1 MEIRALFESE
11 FPTLFRYCLRL
22 TGEPDVAD
30 DAAQEAFV
38 RLVRDQVDGPPAAV
52 RAWLFRV
59 AANVIRDRHRVRE
72 NRRRL
77 MEIHPSTPTA
87 APDPHESLERG
98 EEVARVR
105 AILDDLSPRDRTLLL
120 MREEGFAYAEIA
132 EQIGVAATSIG
143 TLLARAQSRFAEAF
157 SAAAPKTS
165 ETQDHD
171 AP

>member
-1 MEIRALFESE
+1 METRALFESH

-22 TGEPDVAD
+22 TGEPDVAE

-38 RLVRDQVDGPPAAV
+38 RLVRDGVEGPPAAL

-59 AANVIRDRHRVRE
+59 ASNVIRDRHRVRE

-77 MEIHPSTPTA
+77 MEIHPA
-87 APDPHESLERG
+87 APEPVLDPHESLERA

-105 AILDDLSPRDRTLLL
+105 RVLDGLAPRDRTLLL

-132 EQIGVAATSIG
+132 AQIDVSATSIG
-143 TLLARAQSRFAEAF
+143 TLLARAQRRFADAFATADGSPDHGEAG
-157 SAAAPKTS
+157 P
-165 ETQDHD
+165 
-171 AP
+171 

>member
-1 MEIRALFESE
+1 MKTRALFESE

-22 TGEPDVAD
+22 TGEPDVAE

-38 RLVRDQVDGPPAAV
+38 RLVRDDVKGSPAAL
-52 RAWLFRV
+52 RAWLFQV
-59 AANVIRDRHRVRE
+59 AANVIRDRYRVRE

-77 MEIHPSTPTA
+77 LEIHPATPEMA
-87 APDPHESLERG
+87 LDPHETVERR

-105 AILDDLSPRDRTLLL
+105 AILDALPERDRTLLL

-132 EQIGVAATSIG
+132 AQIGVAPTSIG

-157 SAAAPKTS
+157 TRSDGA
-165 ETQDHD
+165 QDHGD
-171 AP
+171 PPT

>member
-1 MEIRALFESE
+1 METRALFESQ

-22 TGEPDVAD
+22 TGEPDVAE

-38 RLVRDQVDGPPAAV
+38 RLVRDKVEGPPAAV

-59 AANVIRDRHRVRE
+59 ASNVIRDRYRVRE

-77 MEIHPSTPTA
+77 MEIHPAAPEA
-87 APDPHESLERG
+87 APDPQESLERG
-98 EEVARVR
+98 EQVARVR
-105 AILDDLSPRDRTLLL
+105 AVLEELAPRDRTLLL

-132 EQIGVAATSIG
+132 EEIGVAATSIG

-157 SAAAPKTS
+157 SATDGAKDTG
-165 ETQDHD
+165 D
-171 AP
+171 ARS

>member
-1 MEIRALFESE
+1 METRALFESH

-22 TGEPDVAD
+22 TGEPDVAE

-38 RLVRDQVDGPPAAV
+38 RLVRDDVRGSPTAL

-59 AANVIRDRHRVRE
+59 ASNVIRDRYRVRE

-77 MEIHPSTPTA
+77 METHPTTPEMA
-87 APDPHESLERG
+87 LDPYESVERG

-105 AILDDLSPRDRTLLL
+105 AILDQLPERDRILLL

-132 EQIGVAATSIG
+132 EQIGVAPTSIG
-143 TLLARAQSRFAEAF
+143 TLLARAQCRFAEAF
-157 SAAAPKTS
+157 TRSDGAQNQGDSTS
-165 ETQDHD
+165 
-171 AP
+171 